1 MEYTQV
7 VPHAVFLF
15 CRCVISLFHVNL
27 HPECREGFATAR
39 QRKKKTEMTQ
49 IWIDQQ
55 TALHRMNTWG
65 KGQRPF
71 LFLTD
76 YLHRRWLV
84 EYLDRL
90 SPSELLFAFP
100 GYDNIEG
107 KATATGSFTWHPHP
121 PAPDLYQK
129 EFEAVHRQMLAG
141 NSYLTN
147 LTCRIPVET
156 DLTMRDICLRAKAR
170 YRLWVSD
177 CFVCFSPETFL
188 RIDHE
193 GTISCCPM
201 KGTISCRIPQ
211 AAEVLMAD
219 SKEAAEH
226 ATIVD
231 LIRNDLSRV
240 ADHVK
245 VRRYRYIERL
255 ETNQGPILQTSSEIT
270 GRLPSD
276 YRSHLGDILLEQLP
290 AGSITG
296 APKPK
301 TMDIIRQAEGYEREF
316 YTGVAGLCH
325 DGQMDSCVLIR
336 FIDQEDGQLFFKAGG
351 GITAKSDWRKE
362 YQEIIEKTYVPFC

>member
-1 MEYTQV
+1 MEFFDKKL
-7 VPHAVFLF
+7 P
-15 CRCVISLFHVNL
+15 L

-39 QRKKKTEMTQ
+39 QRKKKTEITQ

-55 TALHRMNTWG
+55 TALHRINTWG

-156 DLTMRDICLRAKAR
+156 DLTMRDIFLRAKAR

-270 GRLPSD
+270 GRLPPD